1 MDGLWLAAL
10 SGLIGG
16 GTLLV
21 GAAVAWYVD
30 IPQRVVAGIMAV
42 GAGVLISTLA
52 FELVEEAAADGGLVP
67 TTVGFLSGA
76 ILYIVADQL
85 ISRPR
90 KPRTRAA
97 ASGGGPVAAG
107 AHTGVEPGAAAVRHA
122 RAAADAGGA
131 GGAAGVGGAAG
142 LGPGADGDDVPA
154 SIVARRAR
162 ASAAGGAGLVI
173 AVGALIDGIPESIVM
188 GLSVLQGGISIPIVA
203 AIAISN
209 FPEGLGST
217 AALKR
222 SGTSGRYVALLWS
235 GIALVTV
242 VAAVLG
248 FVGFQSAS
256 PNLIAL
262 ITTIAAGGLLA
273 MVCNTMIP
281 EAFDEQHALT
291 GLWATIGFLGAFLLH
306 ELT

>member
-1 MDGLWLAAL
+1 MEGLWLAAL

-21 GAAVAWYVD
+21 GAAVAWYID
-30 IPQRVVAGIMAV
+30 IPQRIVAGIMAV

-67 TTVGFLSGA
+67 TTVGFLGGA

-85 ISRPR
+85 ISRR
-90 KPRTRAA
+90 SRQRAA
-97 ASGGGPVAAG
+97 GSPQLDASSV
-107 AHTGVEPGAAAVRHA
+107 TEYS
-122 RAAADAGGA
+122 
-131 GGAAGVGGAAG
+131 
-142 LGPGADGDDVPA
+142 DGDAIPA
-154 SIVARRAR
+154 NIVARRAG
-162 ASAAGGAGLVI
+162 AQAVSGAGLVI

-222 SGTSGRYVALLWS
+222 GGSSGRYVALLWS
-235 GIALVTV
+235 GIALITV
-242 VAAVLG
+242 VASVLG
-248 FVGFQSAS
+248 YVAFQSAS

-281 EAFDEQHALT
+281 EAFDEQQALT

>member
-1 MDGLWLAAL
+1 MEGLWLAAL

-21 GAAVAWYVD
+21 GAAVAWFVD
-30 IPQRVVAGIMAV
+30 IPQRIVAGIMAV

-67 TTVGFLSGA
+67 TTVGFLGGA
-76 ILYIVADQL
+76 IIYIVADQL
-85 ISRPR
+85 ISRRSKQP
-90 KPRTRAA
+90 A
-97 ASGGGPVAAG
+97 AAG
-107 AHTGVEPGAAAVRHA
+107 AAGSSSTAVSASVEFS
-122 RAAADAGGA
+122 
-131 GGAAGVGGAAG
+131 
-142 LGPGADGDDVPA
+142 DGDDISA
-154 SIVARRAR
+154 NIVARRAG
-162 ASAAGGAGLVI
+162 AQAVSGAGLVI

-222 SGTSGRYVALLWS
+222 GGSSGRYVALLWS
-235 GIALVTV
+235 GIALITV
-242 VAAVLG
+242 VASVLG
-248 FVGFQSAS
+248 YVAFQSAS

-281 EAFDEQHALT
+281 EAFDEQQALT

>member
-1 MDGLWLAAL
+1 MEGLWLAAL

-21 GAAVAWYVD
+21 GAAVAWFVE

-52 FELVEEAAADGGLVP
+52 FELVEEAAEDGGLVP
-67 TTVGFLSGA
+67 TTIGFLGGA

-85 ISRPR
+85 ISRRSKQP
-90 KPRTRAA
+90 AA
-97 ASGGGPVAAG
+97 VSSQVDTASVTEFSGGD
-107 AHTGVEPGAAAVRHA
+107 AVS
-122 RAAADAGGA
+122 
-131 GGAAGVGGAAG
+131 
-142 LGPGADGDDVPA
+142 A
-154 SIVARRAR
+154 SIVARRAG
-162 ASAAGGAGLVI
+162 AGAVSGAGLVI

-222 SGTSGRYVALLWS
+222 GGSSGRYVALLWS
-235 GIALVTV
+235 GIALITV
-242 VAAVLG
+242 VASVLG
-248 FVGFQSAS
+248 YVAFQSAS
-256 PNLIAL
+256 PSLIAL

-281 EAFDEQHALT
+281 EAFDEQQALT

-306 ELT
+306 ELA

>member
-1 MDGLWLAAL
+1 MEGLWLAAL

-21 GAAVAWYVD
+21 GAAVAWFVE
-30 IPQRVVAGIMAV
+30 IPQRIVAGIMAV

-67 TTVGFLSGA
+67 TTVGFLGGA
-76 ILYIVADQL
+76 VLYIVADQL
-85 ISRPR
+85 ISRR
-90 KPRTRAA
+90 SKQKP
-97 ASGGGPVAAG
+97 GGGG
-107 AHTGVEPGAAAVRHA
+107 ES
-122 RAAADAGGA
+122 
-131 GGAAGVGGAAG
+131 GVGAVDA
-142 LGPGADGDDVPA
+142 PGVQDVPA
-154 SIVARRAR
+154 SIVARRAGTR
-162 ASAAGGAGLVI
+162 AIGGAGLVI

-222 SGTSGRYVALLWS
+222 GGTGGRYVALLWS
-235 GIALVTV
+235 GIALITV
-242 VAAVLG
+242 IASVLG
-248 FVGFQSAS
+248 YVAFQSAS
-256 PNLIAL
+256 PSLIAL

-291 GLWATIGFLGAFLLH
+291 GLWATIGFLAAFLLH